1 MKYIKSIEIK
11 NSPFFEDNMKI
22 DFSENLN
29 CIMGGRGTGK
39 STLLH
44 FIKSTIIPESENNNT
59 TYNLLQNNLGEGE
72 IILTMQAED
81 DNTYNISK
89 QFNDEPNPELSDT
102 GDIIPIQK
110 ILKLLEC
117 DIYETSRIEE
127 IGRRPEDRLELLDKK
142 LPEEAIELKDE
153 MQSIVISLDK
163 SAKEIRNIKARYQQK
178 LDKVNELS
186 SVSEEIKLMK
196 KTKPKDVN
204 ESLDKEFVTEE
215 KKLKQRR
222 SEKKYVGV
230 LLDFYE
236 EISSSLES
244 LSEEIATFK
253 TNNNPKEYSFANTEL
268 MQKITDDFNSTTSKL
283 IETTKK
289 MLGSM
294 KLSTDG
300 LKTAQKNLE
309 EVHQKQNENYIKIK
323 KKIEINREYYT
334 RLEELSKKE
343 DLWKSLDKE
352 CKELD
357 QKKKKLE
364 LDRIKLVTEYNKKKQ
379 RLYSLRIKVV
389 EELNKQFNGD
399 IKIILTIGGLV
410 SEYENTLKVALR
422 GSGLKYNELVARIVQ
437 SFPPDKFAEIIH
449 NKDKEKL
456 KSIFHIDEERSN
468 TLIEK
473 LYETDFI
480 YNIETLYCPDLPD
493 FYLRIP
499 KGKES
504 KKDNYVKSDQLST
517 GQRCTTVLP
526 IVFAVSENP
535 LLIDQPEDNLD
546 NKYITQNI
554 FQIITKQKQKRQ
566 LIFITHNPNIPVL
579 SDSEFNLFLNFDKK
593 SNILSKGSVEDVKEN
608 ILNVL
613 EGGKEAF
620 ERRNSI
626 YKIFAEE

>member
-11 NSPFFEDNMKI
+11 NSPFFEDNLKI
-22 DFSENLN
+22 DFSDKLN

-44 FIKSTIIPESENNNT
+44 FIKSTIYPDSESSNT
-59 TYNLLQNNLGEGE
+59 TYNLLQNNLSEGE
-72 IILTMQAED
+72 IVLTMQAED

-89 QFNDEPNPELSDT
+89 QFNDEPHPELLDT

-142 LPEEAIELKDE
+142 LPEEAFDLKDE

-163 SAKEIRNIKARYQQK
+163 SAKEIRNIKAKYEQK
-178 LDKVNELS
+178 LAKANELS

-196 KTKPKDVN
+196 KAKPKDIN
-204 ESLDKEFVTEE
+204 ESLDKEFVNQE

-222 SEKKYVGV
+222 SEKKYIIA

-236 EISSSLES
+236 EISSNLDSLT
-244 LSEEIATFK
+244 EEIATFK
-253 TNNNPKEYSFANTEL
+253 ANNNPKEYSFVNTEL
-268 MQKITDDFNSTTSKL
+268 MQNITDDFNSTTSKL
-283 IETTKK
+283 IETSKK
-289 MLGSM
+289 MLGTM

-300 LKTAQKNLE
+300 LKKAQKNLE
-309 EVHQKQNENYIKIK
+309 EVHQKQNEKYIIIK
-323 KKIEINREYYT
+323 KKIEINREYYS
-334 RLEELSKKE
+334 RLEALSKKE
-343 DLWKSLDKE
+343 DSWKSLDKE

-364 LDRIKLVTEYNKKKQ
+364 LERIKLVADYNKKKQ
-379 RLYSLRIKVV
+379 RLYSLRIKVA
-389 EELNKQFNGD
+389 EELNNQFNGD

-410 SEYENTLKVALR
+410 TEYENTLKIALR
-422 GSGLKYNELVARIVQ
+422 GSGLKYNELVGRIVQ

-449 NKDKEKL
+449 KKDKDKL

-554 FQIITKQKQKRQ
+554 FRIITEQKEKRQ

-626 YKIFAEE
+626 YKIFIEE

>member
-1 MKYIKSIEIK
+1 
-11 NSPFFEDNMKI
+11 
-22 DFSENLN
+22 
-29 CIMGGRGTGK
+29 MGGRGTGK

-44 FIKSTIIPESENNNT
+44 FIKSTISPESESNNT
-59 TYNLLQNNLGEGE
+59 TYNLLQNNLSEGE

-81 DNTYNISK
+81 ENTYSISK
-89 QFNDEPNPELSDT
+89 QFNDEPHPELSNT
-102 GDIIPIQK
+102 GDIIPIRK
-110 ILKLLEC
+110 ILKLVEC

-142 LPEEAIELKDE
+142 LPEVAVDLKDE
-153 MQSIVISLDK
+153 MRTIIIALDK
-163 SAKEIRNIKARYQQK
+163 SAKEIRNIKARHEQK
-178 LDKVNELS
+178 LAKAKELS
-186 SVSEEIKLMK
+186 TVVDEIKLMK
-196 KTKPKDVN
+196 KNKPKDLN
-204 ESLDKEFVTEE
+204 EILDKEFVAEE

-222 SEKKYVGV
+222 SEKKYVEAMIE
-230 LLDFYE
+230 FYDEISNNINSLTE
-236 EISSSLES
+236 EI
-244 LSEEIATFK
+244 ITFT
-253 TNNNPKEYSFANTEL
+253 TNNDPKEYSFFNKEL
-268 MQKITDDFNSTTSKL
+268 MQSITNDLNDTTSKTL
-283 IETTKK
+283 DMTKK
-289 MLGSM
+289 LKGFINRSIEQLKKSKE
-294 KLSTDG
+294 KL
-300 LKTAQKNLE
+300 A
-309 EVHQKQNENYIKIK
+309 EVHLKQQEIYIKIK
-323 KKIEINREYYT
+323 KKIESNREYYG

-352 CKELD
+352 CKELK
-357 QKKKKLE
+357 QRKNKIE
-364 LDRIKLVTEYNKKKQ
+364 IERTNSIKVYNDKKQ
-379 RLYSLRIKVV
+379 QLYSLRLKVV

-399 IKIILTIGGLV
+399 IKIVLTIGGLV
-410 SEYENTLKVALR
+410 TEYESSLKVALR
-422 GSGLKYNELVARIVQ
+422 GSGLKYNELVSRIVQ

-449 NKDKEKL
+449 NRDKEKL

-473 LYETDFI
+473 LYETDYI
-480 YNIETLYCPDLPD
+480 YDIETLYCPDLPD
-493 FYLRIP
+493 FYLRIE
-499 KGKES
+499 KGAAS
-504 KKDNYVKSDQLST
+504 KKDNYIKSDQLST

-554 FQIITKQKQKRQ
+554 FRIITTQKEKRQ

-579 SDSEFNLFLNFDKK
+579 SDSEFNVFLNFDKK
-593 SNILSKGSVEDVKEN
+593 SEILSRGSVEDVKDN